1 MDPIL
6 VDNLPQVDVSFG
18 VKRYLQATFVMPWHM
33 HNLFELTLI
42 IAGQGTRIIGDRIDS
57 FFPGDLVLLGPR
69 LPHVWKDDSQSLPTE
84 KVEAITLQF
93 APTFPSSQLLS
104 LPQMRPIR
112 TVLEQAARGIRL
124 HGSLRDQVEAGL
136 RRLLQTD
143 GVREILLI
151 LDILA
156 SIAES
161 RDYSLL
167 ASDSYVLSK
176 EVDAERWNRINS
188 FILENFQRVIR
199 ARELARVANLHPSSL
214 GRYFKQTTGTTVTQY
229 INQVRIGH
237 ACRLLALENKPIVEI
252 CYVCGF
258 QNLSHFNRCFRK
270 LKRQTPSGYR
280 ATFKGLA
287 EGHTP
292 RPT

>member
-1 MDPIL
+1 MDPVL

-18 VKRYLQATFVMPWHM
+18 VKRYARATFVMPWHM

-42 IAGQGTRIIGDRIDS
+42 VAGQGTRIIGDRIDS

-104 LPQMRPIR
+104 LPQMRPIQ
-112 TVLEQAARGIRL
+112 TVLDQAKRGIL
-124 HGSLRDQVEAGL
+124 LQGGLREQVEAGL

-156 SIAES
+156 AIAES
-161 RDYSLL
+161 KEYTLL
-167 ASDSYVLSK
+167 ASDGYTLSK

-188 FILENFQRVIR
+188 FILENFGRAIQ
-199 ARELARVANLHPSSL
+199 ARELARVAGLHPSSL
-214 GRYFKQTTGTTVTQY
+214 GRYFKRTTGMPVTQY
-229 INQVRIGH
+229 VNEVRIGH
-237 ACRLLALENKPIVEI
+237 ACRLLALENKPIVDI
-252 CYVCGF
+252 CYECGF

-270 LKRQTPSGYR
+270 LKGQTPTRYR

-287 EGHTP
+287 EGDIH